1 MMKKKQID
9 EKKKQ
14 SDERLEKEDERWKL
28 CFIHNVATQ
37 KDY

>member
-1 MMKKKQID
+1 MMKKQID
-9 EKKKQ
+9 EKKQ
-14 SDERLEKEDERWKL
+14 SVEQLEKEDERWKL